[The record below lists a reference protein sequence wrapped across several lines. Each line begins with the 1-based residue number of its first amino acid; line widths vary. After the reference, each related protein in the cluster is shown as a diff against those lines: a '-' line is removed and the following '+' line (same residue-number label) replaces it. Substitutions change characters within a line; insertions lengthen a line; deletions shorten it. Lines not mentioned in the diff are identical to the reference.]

1 MRRAS
6 RDQCLRVAKRGFR
19 LKIGGGKVNQGIV
32 QCAGRPREIVD
43 IKNVALYAPETGN
56 ILHLHTVVA
65 FKGGQLLSE
74 QEAIDEAQRQ
84 AKRAGLNV
92 AKLKTS
98 VSTNPEHALRPHRV
112 DLRTGEFVRRTAHG
126 R

>member
-1 MRRAS
+1 MG
-6 RDQCLRVAKRGFR
+6 D
-19 LKIGGGKVNQGIV
+19 KVNQGIV

-65 FKGGQLLSE
+65 FKGGQVLSD
-74 QEAIDEAQRQ
+74 QEAVEEAQHQ
-84 AKRAGLNV
+84 AKRVGLNIS
-92 AKLKTS
+92 KLKTAM
-98 VSTNPEHALRPHRV
+98 STNPEHALRPHRV
-112 DLRTGEFVRRTAHG
+112 DLRTGEFVRRTPHQ